1 MCPMTQ
7 FVTHL
12 IIPGIAPLQ
21 DPKPGEDAPYIPPVL
36 QQYFFLPDDEKA
48 TAQYTYAVLDGAKIT
63 FLPDML
69 AASGLE
75 YASLYAGMEFSNN
88 YDLAE
93 FAALVEAGPW
103 LVQLKADAALT
114 RHFFADNPE
123 NPDGHYLLARDA
135 GILLQSVQKLPDLQ
149 AHLRNFILLPD
160 EEGIKTFFRFYE
172 PGMLD
177 AALSFADA
185 GQVADLFS
193 GVTALWW
200 LRQAMRDNEW
210 DAIRVTPAP
219 DIATIP
225 RNPWVLDKPMRA
237 AIRWGVS
244 VLRARKMARAHTGDI
259 AEREVRAITYAR
271 LMELGFDNDFW
282 LGTTHDQLSRI
293 PPADLPKMW
302 RMIESGD
309 YSLGPF
315 NVMIAKR
322 YGLHLDLE
330 W

>member
-1 MCPMTQ
+1 VPMTQ

-12 IIPGIAPLQ
+12 IIPGLVPLQ

-36 QQYFFLPDDEKA
+36 QQYFFRPDAENA
-48 TAQYTYAVLDGAKIT
+48 TPQYTYAVLDGAKIT

-75 YASLYAGMEFSNN
+75 YASLYEGMEFASK
-88 YDLAE
+88 YDPDE
-93 FAALVEAGPW
+93 FASLVEAGPW

-135 GILLQSVQKLPDLQ
+135 GILLKSVWNLPDLQ
-149 AHLRNFILLPD
+149 AHLRKFIRLPD
-160 EEGIKTFFRFYE
+160 EEGINIFFRFYE

-177 AALSFADA
+177 AALSVADA
-185 GQVADLFS
+185 GQVAELFS
-193 GVTALWW
+193 GLTALWW
-200 LRQAMRDNEW
+200 LRPSMRDNRW

-219 DIATIP
+219 ETATIP
-225 RNPWVLDKPMRA
+225 GKPWVLDKPMRA

-244 VLRARKMARAHTGDI
+244 VLRGRKMARAHTGDI
-259 AEREVRAITYAR
+259 AEREARAITYAR

-282 LGTTHDQLSRI
+282 LGTTHDQLGQI
-293 PPADLPKMW
+293 PAADRPEMW